1 MRRVL
6 LITLLVLLFP
16 AAADAASVKTVDCM
30 PALDG
35 AARGATFEAKM
46 KAVKGTERRCRSAS
60 RSRSATTARRSWRRV
75 SRRRLRHVAQLAG
88 RCPPLHLR
96 RTIQN
101 LAAPAVYR
109 TTVRFRWLDAEGDT
123 LRTAR
128 DTSSWCRQPD
138 LRPDLEVTAVDVLP
152 GPRADRRRYTVT
164 VRNDGRTDAGAV
176 RPRRCGSARPSSGRC
191 RSSASPPARAAA

>member
-6 LITLLVLLFP
+6 LITLLVLAFP
-16 AAADAASVKTVDCM
+16 AAAHGASVKTVDCT

-46 KAVKGTERRCRSAS
+46 KAVKGTGKMQVRFTLQVRVRRYSYS
-60 RSRSATTARRSWRRV
+60 
-75 SRRRLRHVAQLAG
+75 
-88 RCPPLHLR
+88 

-128 DTSSWCRQPD
+128 DTSSWCRQ
-138 LRPDLEVTAVDVLP
+138 
-152 GPRADRRRYTVT
+152 
-164 VRNDGRTDAGAV
+164 
-176 RPRRCGSARPSSGRC
+176 
-191 RSSASPPARAAA
+191 